1 MILCTGE
8 LIAFWLDYWL
18 SLLSTPNW
26 WRIALAIQ
34 ILPALVLGLGCCSW
48 VLPSP
53 RWLVAQ
59 GRNECAHEVLLRLH
73 GEETAEAELKQ
84 IQETIRLERH
94 VKVSWSGMLKSPIL
108 KLTVLGC
115 GIQSFQQ
122 ITGTNSILYY
132 AVSAVCLYSN
142 ETNHL

>member
-26 WRIALAIQ
+26 WRIALAVQ
-34 ILPALVLGLGCCSW
+34 ILPALVLGLGCCRW

-59 GRNECAHEVLLRLH
+59 GRNECAHEVLVRLH
-73 GEETAEAELKQ
+73 GEETAETELKQ

-94 VKVSWSGMLKSPIL
+94 IKVSWIGMLKSPIL

-132 AVSAVCLYSN
+132 AVSAGLS
-142 ETNHL
+142 LFDRD

>member
-26 WRIALAIQ
+26 WRIALAVQ
-34 ILPALVLGLGCCSW
+34 ILPALVLGLGCCCW

-59 GRNECAHEVLLRLH
+59 GRNECAHEVLVRLH
-73 GEETAEAELKQ
+73 GEQTADAELKQ
-84 IQETIRLERH
+84 IQETMRLERH
-94 VKVSWSGMLKSPIL
+94 VKVSWSGMFKSPIL

-132 AVSAVCLYSN
+132 AVGAACLYSN
-142 ETNHL
+142 EANH